1 MKLLERTYLTH
12 SRSGNEKN
20 LSSLV
25 QARLDKLGIAYKVDD
40 KHQVY
45 AFNDR
50 KPMLCAHLDQVQQTK
65 CDKVIKH
72 AGKLFGLNAQGQ
84 CGLGAD
90 NKNGVW
96 IVIKLLEFFPD
107 LSFIFSTEEE
117 IGGNVYRLLGEA
129 EQYEIPYCLVFDRK
143 GKGDIIGT
151 HNNYCRNDLQKIIAA
166 IGIDYGYTPT
176 LGVYS
181 DCDAISEYIPCV
193 NLSCGYYNAH
203 SDKEH
208 TVIKDLYNA
217 LRFGKALIEQ
227 IPIVKYKVPVVNNYR
242 QRWIDYYR
250 TFNYQNTIDCLYYD
264 KAAIYIEKDLHSL
277 DIVSSKIPKNGQVID
292 VFYYE
297 HSIVIRNDYGIL
309 SAYIVSDDGMGYE
322 SIEIVEL

>member
-1 MKLLERTYLTH
+1 MKLLERMYLTH

-20 LSSLV
+20 LSSIV
-25 QARLDKLGIAYKVDD
+25 QAMLDKLGIIYQVDN

-45 AFNDR
+45 AFNAR
-50 KPMLCAHLDQVQQTK
+50 KPMICAHLEQVQQTK

-90 NKNGVW
+90 DKNGVW
-96 IVIKLLEFFPD
+96 IALKLLESFPD

-129 EQYEIPYCLVFDRK
+129 EQYKIPYCLVFDRK

-151 HNNYCRNDLQKIIAA
+151 HNNYCCNDLEEIVAA
-166 IGIDYGYTPT
+166 IGIDYGYMPT

-208 TVIKDLYNA
+208 TILKDLHNA
-217 LRFGKALIEQ
+217 LQFGKALIDQ
-227 IPIVKYKVPVVNNYR
+227 VPVANYKLPTLNNYK
-242 QRWIDYYR
+242 QRWIDYYEAVD
-250 TFNYQNTIDCLYYD
+250 YQNTIDCLYYD
-264 KAAIYIEKDLHSL
+264 GAAIYIEKDSYLL
-277 DIVSSKIPKNGQVID
+277 DIVSNKIPKNGQVID

-297 HSIVIRNDYGIL
+297 HSIIIRNDYDML
-309 SAYIVSDDGMGYE
+309 SAYIVSDDGMRCE